1 MNYKNEKD
9 RIIELGKRAYN
20 RGFVASNDGNISIRL
35 DKEKFLITASG
46 KSKGYLSYDD
56 ILLCDMQGNILEG
69 SGRASSEIRMHIMVY
84 EERSDVNGIFHAHP
98 IYGTTL
104 AVAGIALDQ
113 PILVEVIVSIGKI
126 PLVEYGT
133 PGTDKLPNN
142 IKKYVK
148 NHEAFLLEKH
158 GVLTLGADVETAYY
172 RMETLEHFSKIF
184 FNLKQLGTYQTM
196 DENEVKKLYQAR
208 KNFGVREDVGV
219 Y

>member
-1 MNYKNEKD
+1 MNYKSEKD
-9 RIIELGKRAYN
+9 RIIELGKRAYS
-20 RGFVASNDGNISIRL
+20 RCFVASNDGNISIKL
-35 DKEKFLITASG
+35 DDEKFLITASG
-46 KSKGYLSYDD
+46 KSKGYLTYDD

-84 EERSDVNGIFHAHP
+84 QERSDVNGIFHAHP
-98 IYGTTL
+98 VYGTTL

-172 RMETLEHFSKIF
+172 RMETVEHFSKIF
-184 FNLKQLGTYQTM
+184 FNLQQLASYQTM
-196 DENEVKKLYQAR
+196 DKEEVEKLYKAR
-208 KNFGVREDVGV
+208 KNFGVREDVGI